1 MRANEFLTE
10 TVDNKQVFFRV
21 NKGPVMSKI
30 LRYFG
35 DDINYHFAGYT
46 SIPKHR
52 WKELQSFVLQAG
64 DKIENVTKEYKE
76 LLSYFETESI
86 LNESISLD
94 EANPI
99 FKNFIK
105 FTAKE
110 LELDNLPKINLIKDQ
125 NYSVKHHS
133 FGGYRPSDKSIN
145 IMISN
150 RHIQDVLRTL
160 AHELVHYRQD
170 INNQLNPDSG
180 NDGSPEE
187 NEANSVAAVCMRK
200 WGKMH
205 PELFGKESLE

>member
-1 MRANEFLTE
+1 MRAKEFLT
-10 TVDNKQVFFRV
+10 
-21 NKGPVMSKI
+21 
-30 LRYFG
+30 
-35 DDINYHFAGYT
+35 
-46 SIPKHR
+46 
-52 WKELQSFVLQAG
+52 
-64 DKIENVTKEYKE
+64 
-76 LLSYFETESI
+76 
-86 LNESISLD
+86 ESISLD

-99 FKNFIK
+99 FKQFIK
-105 FTAKE
+105 YTAKE
-110 LELDNLPKINLIKDQ
+110 LGLKQLPRINLIKDQ
-125 NYSVKHHS
+125 NYSVEHHS

-187 NEANSVAAVCMRK
+187 NEANSQAAVVMRK
-200 WGKMH
+200 WGKLH